1 MEIEMIIW
9 GYRLITIAAIA
20 YLYYINYLGHT
31 IPQI

>member
-20 YLYYINYLGHT
+20 YLYYIHYLNLV
-31 IPQI
+31 QI